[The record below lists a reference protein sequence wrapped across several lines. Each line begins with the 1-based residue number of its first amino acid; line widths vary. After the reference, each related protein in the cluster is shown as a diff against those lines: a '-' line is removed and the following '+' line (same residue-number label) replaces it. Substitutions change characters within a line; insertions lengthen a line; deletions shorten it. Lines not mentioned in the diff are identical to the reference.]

1 MLITY
6 LIPVYN
12 EKKTIKKAIEVIRP
26 LKIDKEIIIIDN
38 GSNDGTQA
46 VLQNY
51 KQQKNFKIIIQKK
64 NMGFGNTM
72 QIGLRKSK
80 GKYIFIHFS
89 DLEYDHLCSL
99 KMIEIAKKKNAD
111 VVFASRIKKNISIKE
126 ILRMILQRPPWL
138 ATIVTTFLIN
148 NYKV

>member
-80 GKYIFIHFS
+80 GKYIFIH
-89 DLEYDHLCSL
+89 L
-99 KMIEIAKKKNAD
+99 KQFK
-111 VVFASRIKKNISIKE
+111 
-126 ILRMILQRPPWL
+126 L
-138 ATIVTTFLIN
+138 
-148 NYKV
+148 Y